1 MNHKSR
7 IKNSFKNISNG
18 LISQIVS
25 LIFNFAVRTI
35 FVKYLSE
42 EYLGING
49 LFTNILSILSLAE
62 LGFGSAIV
70 YSLYKPLVEND
81 TKKIQAIMNFY
92 KKVYSYI
99 GIIIGVVGLCIIPFM
114 DYIIKDKPNVNNL
127 TFIYTMFL
135 FNSVCSYFFAYKRS
149 ILMADQKEYISS
161 QYRYIFAII
170 KSIMQIV
177 VLIVFKN
184 FILYLIV
191 QIVSTILENIFISY
205 KIDKIYP
212 FLIEPNNEILSK
224 GELIRIRKDVNALFI
239 AKFGNVMLNG
249 TDNIIISSFVG
260 IQWVGLLSNYS
271 LIIGSVIMVLSQ
283 IISGLTGS
291 IGNFIAKEELRERY
305 RLFKQIDFLNF
316 WLYGVATICLSILL
330 NPFIELWI
338 GQSYIIEQNTVNVLA
353 INFFISGMTS
363 LLWMFRSTMGLFT
376 KGKYRPIV
384 CSFLNIFIS
393 IILGKYIG
401 LIGVLLG
408 TTISRLLT
416 NLIFDPYI
424 IYKFG
429 LKKNIKSYYI
439 LYFFRCVLLIC
450 IYICLNFIKFK
461 VFINGVNVS
470 SFIILMILSILLP
483 NIIFLLIYK
492 KSNEFNY
499 IKNIMKRHVNY
510 NL

>member
-18 LISQIVS
+18 IISQIIA
-25 LIFNFAVRTI
+25 LIFNFIVRTI

-70 YSLYKPLVEND
+70 YSLYKPLGEND

-92 KKVYSYI
+92 KKAYMYI
-99 GIIIGVVGLCIIPFM
+99 GIIIGILGLCIIPFM

-127 TFIYTMFL
+127 TFIYIMFL

-170 KSIMQIV
+170 KSIIQIA
-177 VLIVFKN
+177 VLSIFKN
-184 FILYLIV
+184 FILYLTV
-191 QIVSTILENIFISY
+191 QIVATILENIFISY

-212 FLIEPNNEILSK
+212 FLIKSNNEILSK
-224 GELIRIRKDVNALFI
+224 GELIRIRRDIKALFI

-249 TDNIIISSFVG
+249 TDNIIIASFVG

-291 IGNFIAKEELRERY
+291 IGNFIAMEELRERY

-316 WLYGVATICLSILL
+316 WLYGVATVCLTILL

-338 GQSYIIEQNTVNVLA
+338 GQSYIIEQNTVNILA
-353 INFFISGMTS
+353 INFFINGMTS
-363 LLWMFRSTMGLFT
+363 LLWIFRSTMGLFT
-376 KGKYRPIV
+376 EGKYRPLL

-393 IILGKYIG
+393 IILGKYMGI
-401 LIGVLLG
+401 IGVLLG
-408 TTISRLLT
+408 TTISRLFT
-416 NLIFDPYI
+416 NLIFDPYV

-439 LYFFRCVLLIC
+439 SYFFRCVLLIC

-461 VFINGVNVS
+461 VLTNGVNII
-470 SFIILMILSILLP
+470 SFLILTTFSVLLT
-483 NIIFLLIYK
+483 NSMLLLVYK

-499 IKNIMKRHVNY
+499 MKSLIRRYTRY
-510 NL
+510 N